1 MDVGAPEFQKLAPF
15 LSLRETEVFG
25 PLSERAVSLV
35 QQKAADLGDRGVV
48 TVHSQFAG
56 FARLNV
62 PIPP

>member
-1 MDVGAPEFQKLAPF
+1 M
-15 LSLRETEVFG
+15 FG
-25 PLSERAVSLV
+25 PLSERAGSLV